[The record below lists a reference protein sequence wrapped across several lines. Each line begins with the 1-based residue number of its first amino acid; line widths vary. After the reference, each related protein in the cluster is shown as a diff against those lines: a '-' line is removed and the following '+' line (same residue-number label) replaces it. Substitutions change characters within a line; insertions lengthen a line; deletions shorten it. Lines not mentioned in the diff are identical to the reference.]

1 MNLGIRKLFKILAPG
16 NSLSRRTAY
25 SLTLV
30 RLILMPV
37 IYLAVYYLFRMG
49 WIVDRIVN
57 VDAPAATL
65 AQQASIEMLEARRA
79 ERNFLLLGD
88 KKYLSTSRE
97 SIDKTQQ
104 SLDHIRRLEPDEQGP
119 IQKASEDLN
128 LYRQRFATATDAFEH
143 SGQAP
148 TDRVQAVV
156 RAYEA
161 DLDNLLK
168 RSKHSKRDQLVEE
181 LRKRVA
187 SFDAEI
193 SVTAQAGNPE
203 LQRVTEDLQAS
214 SEEILRQASALEA
227 VNWGR
232 VQKNHSEA
240 GHLIHQAKWALSIL
254 SAVTFLVSVWVSFVL
269 PRQVVKPLLQLR
281 DAIDQAAEGNYEIDF
296 DVHGKG
302 EIVELVESLRHLFA
316 VVGAGTPHGRPDSP
330 ITLDPR
336 HINGGGNE
344 SGRY

>member
-16 NSLSRRTAY
+16 NSLRRRTAY

-37 IYLAVYYLFRMG
+37 IYLAVYYVFRMS

-88 KKYLSTSRE
+88 KKYLETSRE
-97 SIDKTQQ
+97 SIDKTEQTFDLIQ
-104 SLDHIRRLEPDEQGP
+104 RLEPDEQSR
-119 IQKASEDLN
+119 IQKASEALN
-128 LYRQRFATATDAFEH
+128 LYRQRFAAATDAFEQ

-148 TDRVQAVV
+148 TDRIQAVV

-168 RSKHSKRDQLVEE
+168 RSKHSKRDQLAEE

-193 SVTAQAGNPE
+193 SETAQAGNPE

-214 SEEILRQASALEA
+214 SKEILQQASALEA
-227 VNWGR
+227 VNWDR
-232 VQKNHSEA
+232 VQKNHAEA
-240 GHLIHQAKWALSIL
+240 GHLIHQAKWALSIV
-254 SAVTFLVSVWVSFVL
+254 SAITFLVSVWVSFVL
-269 PRQVVKPLLQLR
+269 PRQVVKPLLQLKE
-281 DAIDQAAEGNYEIDF
+281 AIDQAAEGNYQIDF
-296 DVHGKG
+296 DVQGKG

-316 VVGAGTPHGRPDSP
+316 VVRAGTAPDSP

-336 HINGGGNE
+336 RIDR
-344 SGRY
+344 GRNNSERC